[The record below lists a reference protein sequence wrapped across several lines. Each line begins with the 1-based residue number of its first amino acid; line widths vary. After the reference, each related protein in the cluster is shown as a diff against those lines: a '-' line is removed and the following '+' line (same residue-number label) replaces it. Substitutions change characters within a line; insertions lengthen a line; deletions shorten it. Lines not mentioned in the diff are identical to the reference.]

1 MERKIANVAVV
12 GCGNISAI
20 YLENLT
26 KLFRN
31 VRVAAVSDLVPEK
44 AQAAAEKYH
53 AEKILTLEQVLADE
67 SIDIVLNITTPP
79 THFDICRRALEAG
92 KSVYVEKPL
101 SLRPE
106 EGAALVKLAAEK
118 GLYLGCAPDTF
129 LGAGIQTCVKLIGDG
144 FIGEPVAASAF
155 MTCHGHESWHP
166 DPEFYYKRGGGPM
179 FDMGPYYLTA
189 LVAMLGPAE
198 SVCGMTK
205 ISFPQRTI
213 TSAKKYGQVIGVEV
227 PTHVT
232 GSIRFR
238 SGAIATMITSFDVWQ
253 SSLPRIEIYGT
264 LGTLTVPDPN
274 TFGGPV
280 MLRGKEI
287 PMMHIYEE
295 NSRGLGL
302 AEMARSM
309 QEGRKNRACGE
320 LGCHVL
326 EIMHA
331 FHESSD
337 TGRYYTMKT
346 TCEKPRPMPL
356 GLVRGEVE

>member
-1 MERKIANVAVV
+1 MEPKIHSVGIV

-26 KLFRN
+26 KTFRN
-31 VRVAAVSDLVPEK
+31 VRVAAVSDLFPEK
-44 AQAAAEKYH
+44 AKAAAEKYQV
-53 AEKILTLEQVLADE
+53 AKILTLEEMLADPE
-67 SIDIVLNITTPP
+67 IEIVLNITTPP
-79 THFDICRRALEAG
+79 THYEICRKALEAG
-92 KSVYVEKPL
+92 KHVYVEKPL
-101 SLRPE
+101 SLAPE
-106 EGAALVKLAAEK
+106 QGRELVRLAAEK

-129 LGAGIQTCVKLIGDG
+129 LGAGIQTCVKLIQDG

-205 ISFPQRTI
+205 ISFPQRVI
-213 TSAKKYGQVIGVEV
+213 TSEKKYGQIIDVEV
-227 PTHVT
+227 PTHVAGT
-232 GSIRFR
+232 IRFR
-238 SGAIATMITSFDVWQ
+238 GGAIATMITSFDVWQ

-264 LGTLTVPDPN
+264 LGTLSVPDPN
-274 TFGGPV
+274 CFGGPV
-280 MLRGKEI
+280 LLKGKEI
-287 PMMHIYEE
+287 PLTHAYDQ

-302 AEMARSM
+302 AEMARSID
-309 QEGRKNRACGE
+309 EGRKNRACGE

-326 EIMHA
+326 EIMQA
-331 FHESSD
+331 FHDSSD
-337 TGRYYTMKT
+337 SGRYAVLQT
-346 TCEKPRPMPL
+346 TCEKPQPMPM
-356 GLVRGEVE
+356 GLPALNL